1 MLLEAYDLSYRYP
14 DGVLAL
20 RNAYFSI
27 DRGEI
32 VAVVGSNGSGK
43 TTLLL
48 SLAGLIELTGGIIL
62 FEGKPLLEQL
72 PGVRKRIGVLF
83 QNPDDQLF
91 NPTVFDEIAFA
102 LKGLNVDRSEL
113 EVRVE
118 MVASRL
124 GLLDLL
130 DRRPYRL
137 SFGEKKLV
145 SLASILVY
153 DPDVLLLDEPFSG
166 LTSDLVN
173 KIMEV
178 VWEYRSRNKCVVL
191 AEHDMDLIPRLA
203 DRVYIMA
210 GGTTVAEGRPE
221 DIFYDENLLSSIGL
235 ATPLV
240 VRIAR
245 SLGLDGRRILTLDEL
260 LSELDRTVR
269 KRLNLGD

>member
-221 DIFYDENLLSSIGL
+221 DIFYDKNLLSSIGL

>member
-260 LSELDRTVR
+260 LSELDRTVW

>member
-48 SLAGLIELTGGIIL
+48 SLAGLIEPTGGIVL

-173 KIMEV
+173 KIVEV

-191 AEHDMDLIPRLA
+191 AEHDMDLIARLA

-221 DIFYDENLLSSIGL
+221 DILYDENLLSSIGL

-260 LSELDRTVR
+260 LSELDRTVW

>member
-48 SLAGLIELTGGIIL
+48 SLAGLIEPTGGIVL

-173 KIMEV
+173 KIVEV

-191 AEHDMDLIPRLA
+191 AEHDMDLIARLA

-260 LSELDRTVR
+260 LSELDRTVW